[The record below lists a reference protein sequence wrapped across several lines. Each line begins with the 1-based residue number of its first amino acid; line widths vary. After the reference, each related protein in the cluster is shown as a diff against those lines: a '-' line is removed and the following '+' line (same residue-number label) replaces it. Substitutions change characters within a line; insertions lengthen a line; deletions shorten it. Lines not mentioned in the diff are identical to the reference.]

1 MCFAHKK
8 CPKPSQKV
16 LEHFPGLESV
26 DLSPKAEP
34 LMRKHQL
41 HLTLGLSA

>member
-1 MCFAHKK
+1 MCFARKARSK
-8 CPKPSQKV
+8 TFC
-16 LEHFPGLESV
+16 PGLESV
-26 DLSPKAEP
+26 DLSPKGEP